1 MFIGGGSGGE
11 GGEGRVDNLEQA
23 NQELQRLRTHA
34 GSLQAELL
42 DAQSE
47 AEVRIE
53 ATCAARYDV
62 ERKKKKLNCKIF
74 TIKSL
79 KNF

>member
-1 MFIGGGSGGE
+1 MIMLPGGGSGGE

-42 DAQSE
+42 DAQRE
-47 AEVRIE
+47 AEV
-53 ATCAARYDV
+53 
-62 ERKKKKLNCKIF
+62 N
-74 TIKSL
+74 
-79 KNF
+79 